1 MNAFRSLLVLL
12 LVAAIGILGAQ
23 WLGQESVRGI
33 GEVIVR
39 AGGNDYIAT
48 LPQALLA
55 LLIAGLLLWLLWTLL
70 SAPFRSWARYRR
82 RQGRARLIVGLQA
95 LDGGQWQRAE

>member
-39 AGGNDYIAT
+39 PREIGVRVRG
-48 LPQALLA
+48 PV
-55 LLIAGLLLWLLWTLL
+55 
-70 SAPFRSWARYRR
+70 
-82 RQGRARLIVGLQA
+82 RQGSDSAKIDREVDIVEFEGVRIHRHPLPPLRLHRGCGVHEEVGQERSG
-95 LDGGQWQRAE
+95 LDER